1 MDSPDHTAQRRQAL
15 LRLGADPA
23 DIDEFLDHSRAAGW
37 WPTDIDTPLSIPD
50 DDLPQIAD
58 WEEYAESAAT
68 YGAWNTLRERLVQL
82 RFPVRKGISS
92 EAPYRDA
99 TLRGRAPVMAET
111 GLELECP
118 ETLELRIHSS
128 LGGRIPVVIPDSR
141 HDFESLVQALTARN
155 EPVPVPPSMGACLV
169 NGLNN
174 WDRIASL
181 RRRWEATPQAHREFS
196 TWAEQFRSIVPQTH
210 LYKDRIIILSRG
222 AYSDVAAHTVGVEE
236 HEWLEQSLAIRL
248 EHECI
253 HALTLRVFGSLRH
266 DLLEELVAD
275 WAALIRVRGRY
286 EPQLARLFLGLE
298 GESSFRSGG
307 RLEVYRGSPPMSD
320 AAFELMQRIARH
332 LIHVL
337 DDLGRAE
344 NGQAVSPTL
353 LCRRVIDLLATSAE
367 ELVASR

>member
-1 MDSPDHTAQRRQAL
+1 MDSTDHTAPRRQAL

-99 TLRGRAPVMAET
+99 TLRGRAPVMADDGSRTRVPRDPGAEDPLLT
-111 GLELECP
+111 GRENPCRHSRQSTTISRASCRPSPPGTNPYRCP
-118 ETLELRIHSS
+118 PQWAHASS
-128 LGGRIPVVIPDSR
+128 TASTTGTESPACVDGGK
-141 HDFESLVQALTARN
+141 
-155 EPVPVPPSMGACLV
+155 
-169 NGLNN
+169 
-174 WDRIASL
+174 
-181 RRRWEATPQAHREFS
+181 RRRKPTASSRPGPSSSAPSCR
-196 TWAEQFRSIVPQTH
+196 RSH

-222 AYSDVAAHTVGVEE
+222 AYSDVAADTVGVEE

-275 WAALIRVRGRY
+275 WARPDPRPRSVRAPARSAVPRARGRIVL
-286 EPQLARLFLGLE
+286 PFRRTPGGLP
-298 GESSFRSGG
+298 RIPAHV
-307 RLEVYRGSPPMSD
+307 RRCLRAD
-320 AAFELMQRIARH
+320 AAHCAAPH
-332 LIHVL
+332 P
-337 DDLGRAE
+337 RA
-344 NGQAVSPTL
+344 G
-353 LCRRVIDLLATSAE
+353 
-367 ELVASR
+367 